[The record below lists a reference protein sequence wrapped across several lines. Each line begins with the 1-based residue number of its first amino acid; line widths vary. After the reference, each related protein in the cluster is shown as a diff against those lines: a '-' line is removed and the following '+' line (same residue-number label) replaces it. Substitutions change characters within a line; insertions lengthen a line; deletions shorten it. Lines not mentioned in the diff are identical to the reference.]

1 MVTKNVAEELNQQ
14 MNNYDE
20 YFKQRYIIFEV
31 NKEYLAIALS
41 YVKEIIE
48 IEKIREIPKLSAKF
62 EGIIHLREKIIPILN
77 FNYCIFNKSD
87 FADENQKSNHYKII
101 IIRTSI
107 GEFGI
112 LVDWVDDIIEL
123 TTENFENLPTA
134 VKTEIPI
141 NFIENMVSIKKRNV
155 KILDLPVILSKKFGL
170 DEFSIQDSDL
180 TEIDQNKKVQLNT
193 IAEKRNLLLSNEQKD
208 ALKEISNIA
217 SGKAVT
223 ALSNLMKSKS
233 KINIQVQNVIV
244 QELFELSKQNF
255 DPGEIIIGIRAILK
269 NDLNGV
275 IFLMFSI
282 DELTFLAEDISGT
295 SQFPRN
301 IQNVNDLDQNSYS
314 AFQEIGNII
323 ISHYASGI
331 ADFLSIDLYH
341 EVPQIAIGE
350 YTALIDIELAKLA
363 RYSDQAIFMQTNI
376 MIKDKEI
383 NGDIIFIPYY
393 DSMNK
398 FVEWLDADHIVKQL
412 NSKKSLKKDK
422 VEVKVKSS
430 KAKPKKKSP
439 SKKKEKKAKTILK
452 DEKTITKE
460 IFNKVESQE
469 NYKIEPAFKKELNI
483 KESDLNAFQELGNIA
498 AGNAGNA
505 LSQMLNKKVYLEIPP
520 VKIMELPEVVKM
532 FDSNEKIVGY
542 IGTTKG
548 FFDANIFLMFKT
560 TAVEN
565 LLSELMGEKL
575 TKKLTKQS
583 DLTKPEKSCVVEI
596 SNILIGHYLSA
607 ISDFLKI
614 MIEPPKYQFFFG
626 GPRSLFSNIE
636 KAKGSSD
643 IKAIIVET
651 NIQVAQDEL
660 IKGNFVLL
668 LSSDIVANVLD
679 RISQVW

>member
-1 MVTKNVAEELNQQ
+1 MNKMVTNNVAEELNQQ

-31 NKEYLAIALS
+31 NKEYLAIGLS

-62 EGIIHLREKIIPILN
+62 EGIIHLRENIIPILN

-87 FADENQKSNHYKII
+87 FADENQKSNHNKII

-141 NFIENMVSIKKRNV
+141 NFIENMVSIKNRNV

-170 DEFSIQDSDL
+170 DEFSIQDSDN
-180 TEIDQNKKVQLNT
+180 TEGDRNKKVQLNK
-193 IAEKRNLLLSNEQKD
+193 IAEKRNLLLSDEQKD

-233 KINIQVQNVIV
+233 KIDIQVQNVIV
-244 QELFELSKQNF
+244 QELFELSMQNF

-282 DELTFLAEDISGT
+282 EELTFLAEDISGT
-295 SQFPRN
+295 SQFPKN

-314 AFQEIGNII
+314 TFQEIGNII

-376 MIKDKEI
+376 VIKNKEI

-393 DSMNK
+393 ESMNK

-412 NSKKSLKKDK
+412 NSKKSLKKDIVK
-422 VEVKVKSS
+422 VKVKSP
-430 KAKPKKKSP
+430 KAK
-439 SKKKEKKAKTILK
+439 SKKKAKSIKK

-460 IFNKVESQE
+460 IFNKVESQD
-469 NYKIEPAFKKELNI
+469 NYKIKPAFKKELNI

-520 VKIMELPEVVKM
+520 VKILELPEVVKM

-583 DLTKPEKSCVVEI
+583 DLTKPEKSCIVEI

-626 GPRSLFSNIE
+626 GSRSLFSNIE

-668 LSSDIVANVLD
+668 LSSDIVSNVLD